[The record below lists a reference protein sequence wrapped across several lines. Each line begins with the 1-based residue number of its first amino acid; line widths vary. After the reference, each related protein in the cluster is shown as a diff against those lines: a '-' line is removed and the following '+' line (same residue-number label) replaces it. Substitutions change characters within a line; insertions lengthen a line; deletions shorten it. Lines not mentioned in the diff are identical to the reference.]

1 MAKLDELSAR
11 LLRRLS
17 GVETFDVVTAE
28 GEQPKPPISRIS
40 RQDTDDWVLLA
51 MNEHGFAFD
60 NDVPTSHISLILLY
74 AEADAASTIALR
86 SAKYFHYKDGEETVD
101 KKTVSEA
108 YRKIATELW
117 KKYDK
122 KKIEISLL
130 DGTSRFTVRSRAD
143 GR

>member
-1 MAKLDELSAR
+1 MAELSDLSMR
-11 LLRRLS
+11 LLRRLH
-17 GVETFDVVTAE
+17 GVDTFDTDASTE
-28 GEQPKPPISRIS
+28 NTPSPPVSRIS
-40 RQDTDDWVLLA
+40 LQDTDDWVLGA
-51 MNEHGFAFD
+51 MNEHGYD
-60 NDVPTSHISLILLY
+60 GDEIIPTSKISLIMLY

-117 KKYDK
+117 KKYER
-122 KKIEISLL
+122 KKIEVSMTE
-130 DGTSRFTVRSRAD
+130 GTSRFFVRTRAD

>member
-1 MAKLDELSAR
+1 MI
-11 LLRRLS
+11 
-17 GVETFDVVTAE
+17 VAE
-28 GEQPKPPISRIS
+28 GEATQPPISRITL
-40 RQDTDDWVLLA
+40 QDTDDWVLLA
-51 MNEHGFAFD
+51 MNEHGYAFD
-60 NDVPTSHISLILLY
+60 DDVPTSYISLILLY

-122 KKIEISLL
+122 KKVQVSLSE
-130 DGTSRFTVRSRAD
+130 GTSAFSVRARAD